1 MSDDNEGGT
10 TLDAPSL
17 RDIEEW
23 QADAKARES
32 GPQAAA
38 PIRFAAPAAP
48 LPSSAAAVVPVAQP
62 EPPASDPSPPA
73 VVEGQITDWMSPEEL
88 QATLEAGAEKK
99 KPRGAVPVRNVHS
112 DAVAAPPSWLVPAIA
127 VAAFVLLFA
136 SVALVLLFA

>member
-1 MSDDNEGGT
+1 MSDENEGGT

-48 LPSSAAAVVPVAQP
+48 LPSSAAAVVPVAQA

-73 VVEGQITDWMSPEEL
+73 AVEGQITDWMSPEEL
-88 QATLEAGAEKK
+88 HATLEAGAEKK
-99 KPRGAVPVRNVHS
+99 PRAAAPLRNVHS

>member
-1 MSDDNEGGT
+1 M
-10 TLDAPSL
+10 
-17 RDIEEW
+17 
-23 QADAKARES
+23 
-32 GPQAAA
+32 
-38 PIRFAAPAAP
+38 
-48 LPSSAAAVVPVAQP
+48 PVAQP